1 MRVWTAGALGTI
13 LFFSSLLLSFFLAK
27 EIRGG
32 VEERYLLPTRMYLLF
47 VPRDLSW
54 GLSDIGFVNTLAFL
68 GYSLERGPMKRETA
82 LKVYDALYAVTLYN
96 PRYFDPYYVGNAF
109 LTWETGL
116 YREAIDLLKR
126 GMRYVNDWRIPFY
139 IGFNYFYFL
148 GDNLKGAKYLSLAAK
163 HPQAREYNLL
173 PLLASRLY
181 YEEGKLEVAL
191 ALLREQLKV
200 MKSES
205 MKGAIRVRIVTL
217 ERAKKIYEAMRVFE
231 RRFGRKPRSLEELV
245 RAGLVPKDIRD
256 GAGGRFYI
264 TPDGKVRSE
273 RVLFPI
279 RKKALE
285 KR

>member
-1 MRVWTAGALGTI
+1 MRSWLLISLAV
-13 LFFSSLLLSFFLAK
+13 LFFGVSLLLSFLISK
-27 EIRGG
+27 EVKKG
-32 VEERYLLPTRMYLLF
+32 VTERYVLPTRMYLMF
-47 VPRDLSW
+47 VPRDLVW
-54 GLSDIGFVNTLAFL
+54 GVSDLGFVNTLAFI
-68 GYSLERGPMKRETA
+68 GYSVERGAIDKETA
-82 LKVYDALYAVTLYN
+82 LRIYDALYAVTLYN

-126 GMRYVNDWRIPFY
+126 GMRYVDDWRIPFY

-148 GDNLKGAKYLSLAAK
+148 GENAKGAEYLSLAAK
-163 HPQAREYNLL
+163 HPQAREYNLI

-181 YEEGKLEVAL
+181 YEEGKIEVAL
-191 ALLREQLKV
+191 ALLKEQLKV
-200 MKSES
+200 MKNES

-217 ERAKKIYEAMRVFE
+217 ERAKRIYEAMRVFE
-231 RRFGRKPRSLEELV
+231 RRFGRRPGSLEELV

-264 TPDGKVRSE
+264 TSDGKVRSE

-285 KR
+285 KK